1 MTRRKLRRADIEVE
15 LERETEVGFEEW
27 TYTTIFVGFNMREG
41 TPSRGPDFNCSAGY
55 PGEPNAAD
63 LVYSIT
69 NDGSDI
75 ELTDIEA
82 TRAEEMAW
90 DEWLAKAHDYDDWRV
105 DEAYDRYKDEGF

>member
-1 MTRRKLRRADIEVE
+1 MTRKKLRRADIEVE

-27 TYTTIFVGFNMREG
+27 TYTTIFVGFNMR
-41 TPSRGPDFNCSAGY
+41 AGR
-55 PGEPNAAD
+55 PTGEPNEVD

-90 DEWLAKAHDYDDWRV
+90 DEWLAKAHDYDDWRA
-105 DEAYDRYKDEGF
+105 DEAYDRYKDEGL